1 MGCERVI
8 QVNEKEDNF
17 YYVSVSGFLMFA
29 GAVTLCFFFA
39 CVPDEVILV
48 MVPSWVEA
56 LLTSCDLGHDSSQWA
71 QLSHKCGSRCWETQA
86 ALWPEEMS
94 RSPWSQPCSVYSCTS
109 ITIAVM
115 VINFV
120 PICPL
125 VLFQLLSV
133 VACPLL
139 LLLYLLK

>member
-8 QVNEKEDNF
+8 QVNEKGDSF

-29 GAVTLCFFFA
+29 GAVILCVFLA
-39 CVPDEVILV
+39 CVPDGVILV

-56 LLTSCDLGHDSSQWA
+56 LLTGCDLGHDSSQWA
-71 QLSHKCGSRCWETQA
+71 QFRHKCGSRCWETQA
-86 ALWPEEMS
+86 ALWPVEMS
-94 RSPWSQPCSVYSCTS
+94 RSLWSQPCAMPSCTS

-139 LLLYLLK
+139 LLLYLFK